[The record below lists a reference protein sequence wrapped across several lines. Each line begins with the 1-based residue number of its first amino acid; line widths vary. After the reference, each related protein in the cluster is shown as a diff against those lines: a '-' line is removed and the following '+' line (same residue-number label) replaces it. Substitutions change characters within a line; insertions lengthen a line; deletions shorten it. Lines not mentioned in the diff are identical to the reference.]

1 MTFIASATG
10 VFGFG
15 SKIDRLH
22 NNNLTEDDWNKYFKI
37 DVLTLESQVKL
48 IREKLKEQTKPDLFR
63 EILCNGL
70 DVLMEFHSTNP
81 NQRLGRN
88 DVNCWCDACERD
100 QDSPSFIMKRVEKI
114 FWPI

>member
-22 NNNLTEDDWNKYFKI
+22 NNKLIEGDWNKYFKI

-63 EILCNGL
+63 EILCNGI

-81 NQRLGRN
+81 NHRLARN

-100 QDSPSFIMKRVEKI
+100 QDSPSFIMKRIEKI
-114 FWPI
+114 YWPI